1 MLVKLL
7 LYIFFTF
14 VSAFGLSGV
23 NFSGIIKSGKVIE
36 AKVLVMVLSFSFGYL
51 LTNFVLDFLIHMI

>member
-7 LYIFFTF
+7 LYIFFSF
-14 VSAFGLSGV
+14 VSAFGLSGL

-36 AKVLVMVLSFSFGYL
+36 SKVLVMVLSFSFGYL
-51 LTNFVLDFLIHMI
+51 LTNFVLDFLNI

>member
-36 AKVLVMVLSFSFGYL
+36 SKDLVMVLSFSFGYL
-51 LTNFVLDFLIHMI
+51 LTNFVLDFLNI

>member
-23 NFSGIIKSGKVIE
+23 NFNGVIKSGKVIE
-36 AKVLVMVLSFSFGYL
+36 SKVLVMVLSFSFGYL
-51 LTNFVLDFLIHMI
+51 LTNFVLDFLNI

>member
-36 AKVLVMVLSFSFGYL
+36 SKVLVMVLSFSFGYL
-51 LTNFVLDFLIHMI
+51 LTNFVLDFLNI

>member
-1 MLVKLL
+1 MLVKLI

-23 NFSGIIKSGKVIE
+23 NFNGIIKSGKSLE
-36 AKVLVMVLSFSFGYL
+36 AKVIVMVLSFSLGYL
-51 LTNFVLDFLIHMI
+51 LTNFVLDFLNI